1 MVVVMALVALALVL
15 VQRSFLTDNLDA
27 ALRQRAD
34 DIVALLEA
42 GAPPDELAQGPSE
55 GFAQLIGE
63 DGVIVISTPNLGAEA
78 VLPIHLPSST
88 PETVRTVE
96 GLEVDDDRFRVLSRR
111 IEGMGVLHVGQTY
124 DEISESLGVL
134 IASLAVVVPVVAG
147 LIAGLV
153 WWLVGRTLHPVEAI
167 RSDVAEIGSSDLHR
181 RVLVPE
187 TGDEISRLAET
198 MNGMLARVESSV
210 SQQQRFVAD
219 ASHEL
224 RNPLTR
230 IRAALEV
237 DAAAGGA
244 SDGQLLEDLLNEVI
258 GLQHMVEDML
268 YMARSDAGHTR
279 LNLKPVDLDDLVMR
293 EAMTVRS
300 KQRVEIDLTGV
311 SAAQVLADA
320 PKISRA
326 IRNLLANGERHASRK
341 VRVSL
346 VEVLG
351 DAVLTIA
358 DDGPGIPEAQA
369 EVIFERFTRLDE
381 ARSADA
387 GGTGLGLAIAR
398 EVANSHGGSLRLI
411 TGSGSGATFEMRIPL
426 VD

>member
-1 MVVVMALVALALVL
+1 
-15 VQRSFLTDNLDA
+15 
-27 ALRQRAD
+27 
-34 DIVALLEA
+34 
-42 GAPPDELAQGPSE
+42 
-55 GFAQLIGE
+55 
-63 DGVIVISTPNLGAEA
+63 VIVISTPNLGAEA

-326 IRNLLANGERHASRK
+326 IRNLLANGERHASNK
-341 VRVSL
+341 VGVSL

-351 DAVLTIA
+351 EAVLTIA

-411 TGSGSGATFEMRIPL
+411 TGAGSGATFEMRIPL